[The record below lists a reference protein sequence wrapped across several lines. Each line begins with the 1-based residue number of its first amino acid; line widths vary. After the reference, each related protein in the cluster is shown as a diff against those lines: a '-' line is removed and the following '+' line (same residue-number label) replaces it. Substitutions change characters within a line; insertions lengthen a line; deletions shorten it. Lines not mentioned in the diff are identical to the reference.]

1 MATAVPIA
9 LLAVGGIAA
18 VAIVVFGLRMLP
30 RTAFA
35 AWATVLFFVPLWVG
49 VNISFYW
56 AAISLLTALLILVN
70 WSVVPLRAADG
81 WVAAFV
87 VVVIGL
93 YGFGTVDLA
102 SLVAALLEWVVPYIW
117 GRVVLARVSAE
128 WITDTIAVIAII
140 AAALAVVEFFTSFN
154 PFVLIPGSGVVH
166 ETWSPLQERGG
177 VLRVEGA
184 FGHSIALGA
193 ALAMS
198 SAFVVATRWRLI
210 PKIGGVLV
218 VAVATV
224 LTFSRAGLITLALTL
239 VLSTFLIVGV
249 SNRFRAAVAAAGVVG
264 TAIVI
269 PIIDTVFG
277 AAGDEAGGS
286 ADYRTDLL
294 VLMEQVRVFGNP
306 GDWHSLVSGDY
317 YLGYFARSIDNALV
331 LTLLRYGYVPT
342 LLIMATVVCAAWL
355 TVRRG
360 TRSPASIAVVGQL
373 PSLVV
378 VALITQY
385 SMFLWF
391 CVGLAITWARDADLA
406 RAPGLELLRAEDA
419 EGPDRFTGAHEPTR
433 MPPVGSRP

>member
-9 LLAVGGIAA
+9 LLAVGGLAA
-18 VAIVVFGLRMLP
+18 VAIVVVALRLMP
-30 RTAFA
+30 RAAFA
-35 AWATVLFFVPLWVG
+35 VWVSVLFFVPVWVG
-49 VNISFYW
+49 LTAGFYW
-56 AAISLLTALLILVN
+56 ASITLLTVLLILVN
-70 WSVVPLRAADG
+70 WSIVPLRAADA

-87 VVVIGL
+87 VVIVGL
-93 YGFGTVDLA
+93 FGFGTVDLA
-102 SLVAALLEWVVPYIW
+102 SLVASLLEWVIPYIW
-117 GRVVLARVSAE
+117 GRVVLARVGTAWVTS
-128 WITDTIAVIAII
+128 TISVVAII
-140 AAALAVVEFFTSFN
+140 AAALAIVEFFTSFN

-198 SAFVVATRWRLI
+198 TAFVVATRWRLI
-210 PKIGGVLV
+210 PKIGGVMI
-218 VAVATV
+218 VAAATV

-239 VLSTFLIVGV
+239 VLSTFLIAGV
-249 SNRFRAAVAAAGVVG
+249 SRRFRVAVAAAGVIG

-269 PIIDTVFG
+269 PVIDSVFG

-294 VLMEQVRVFGNP
+294 VLIEQVRFFGNP
-306 GDWHSLVSGDY
+306 GEWQSLVSGDY
-317 YLGYFARSIDNALV
+317 YLGYFARSVDNALV

-342 LLIMATVVCAAWL
+342 LLIMAAVVCAAAMAL
-355 TVRRG
+355 RRS
-360 TRSPASIAVVGQL
+360 TRSPAALAVVGQL
-373 PSLVV
+373 PSLFV

-391 CVGLAITWARDADLA
+391 CAGLAITWARDSDLTHRPHREGIGA
-406 RAPGLELLRAEDA
+406 VDGSGDAALMRSGALL
-419 EGPDRFTGAHEPTR
+419 PK
-433 MPPVGSRP
+433 GSRP